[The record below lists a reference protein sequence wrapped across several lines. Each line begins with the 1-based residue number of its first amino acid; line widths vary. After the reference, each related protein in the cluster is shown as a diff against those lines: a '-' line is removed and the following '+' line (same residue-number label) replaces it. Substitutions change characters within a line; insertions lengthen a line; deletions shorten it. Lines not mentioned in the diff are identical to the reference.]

1 MRCFKTGW
9 LILNHQTPAVLICSD
24 LIVISWKLIGFN
36 FLTFKLIVMYA
47 VERVWL
53 FYWEY
58 LALQVLLNPCSIVYM
73 HSWGPFS
80 VNNDR
85 IELYWSSEGSG
96 VKLYKHETDS
106 RFHTPKRCLA
116 WQQKSLSSG
125 LVISLPNSDY
135 ARYNQSTMPTCQNTE
150 EWEFMIKC
158 SLKSLLH
165 FGLWIHLA
173 SQIINNGIIKAEMIC
188 FQFWEEK

>member
-1 MRCFKTGW
+1 MLQNRLIDSKPPNTSCFDMFWFDCDQLKSS
-9 LILNHQTPAVLICSD
+9 VVS
-24 LIVISWKLIGFN
+24 N
-36 FLTFKLIVMYA
+36 FYPSNLLSCMLWSVFGYSTALKVFA
-47 VERVWL
+47 
-53 FYWEY
+53 
-58 LALQVLLNPCSIVYM
+58 ALQVFTEPLQHCLCIV
-73 HSWGPFS
+73 GPFS

-85 IELYWSSEGSG
+85 IELYWSSEGWANSTIC
-96 VKLYKHETDS
+96 ETDS
-106 RFHTPKRCLA
+106 RFHTPKRCLSSS
-116 WQQKSLSSG
+116 KNLLSSG

-173 SQIINNGIIKAEMIC
+173 TINKSTIG
-188 FQFWEEK
+188 